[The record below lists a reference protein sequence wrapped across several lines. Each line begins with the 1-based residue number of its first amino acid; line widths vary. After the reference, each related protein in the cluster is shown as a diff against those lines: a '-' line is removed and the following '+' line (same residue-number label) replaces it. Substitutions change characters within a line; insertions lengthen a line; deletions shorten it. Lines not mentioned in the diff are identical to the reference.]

1 MFKAQQWLAALVGL
15 LCLSGGA
22 AAAVSVK
29 SCTFPVPGPGPW
41 LGGDGST
48 LQITEDTP
56 PGTVLARRGIQVIGS
71 YKADTGY
78 PDDQVQI
85 IGHWTGG
92 GGGALDQY
100 GTMPTNIT
108 GIGLRWS
115 YESISGETETLPS
128 SVKAVVL
135 AKKAAEHTGQSR
147 WDSLY
152 LNMYQELIV
161 TGPSP
166 GGQVTGLP
174 GASTQFRLQA
184 VNTRVSDLCN
194 VSADFSS
201 LQTGLNPPPIRNVC
215 QLQTKSV
222 LVDMGQYN
230 IDDFPVLNG
239 AATRPGQDFVL
250 QLSKCA
256 AEAKPKIQF
265 TDASK
270 RDNNSALL
278 SISPE
283 AEGGAAAAQGLALR
297 LSRVGGD
304 NGVITFGPEGG
315 AGTPHFE
322 LGSPQS
328 GMVEMKLHADYIR
341 TGTIRPGPANG
352 KAEFL
357 ISYP

>member
-1 MFKAQQWLAALVGL
+1 M
-15 LCLSGGA
+15 
-22 AAAVSVK
+22 
-29 SCTFPVPGPGPW
+29 
-41 LGGDGST
+41 
-48 LQITEDTP
+48 
-56 PGTVLARRGIQVIGS
+56 IGS

-92 GGGALDQY
+92 GGGALNQY

-278 SISPE
+278 SISPRPK
-283 AEGGAAAAQGLALR
+283 AARRRPGPGAAAEPGGRRQWRDRFWPRGRRRHSALR
-297 LSRVGGD
+297 AGQPAKRHGG
-304 NGVITFGPEGG
+304 NE
-315 AGTPHFE
+315 AACR
-322 LGSPQS
+322 
-328 GMVEMKLHADYIR
+328 LHSYR
-341 TGTIRPGPANG
+341 HHPPGPANG

>member
-1 MFKAQQWLAALVGL
+1 MFKALQWLVALIGL

-29 SCTFPVPGPGPW
+29 SCRFPVPEPGPW
-41 LGGDGST
+41 IGGDGNS
-48 LQITEDTP
+48 LQISEDTS
-56 PGTVLARRGIQVIGS
+56 PGTVLSKRGVQVIGS
-71 YKADTGY
+71 YKANTGY

-100 GTMPTNIT
+100 GTMPTNIA

-115 YESISGETETLPS
+115 YESSSGDKTLPFS
-128 SVKAVVL
+128 LKAEVL
-135 AKKAAEHTGQSR
+135 AMKPAENTGQSR
-147 WDSLY
+147 EDSLV

-166 GGQVTGLP
+166 GGQVTSLP
-174 GASTQFRLQA
+174 GASTQFYLQA
-184 VNTRVSDLCN
+184 VNTKVSTLCN
-194 VSADFSS
+194 ELADFST

-222 LVDMGQYN
+222 VVDMGQYN
-230 IDDFPVLNG
+230 IGDFPVLNG
-239 AATRPGQDFVL
+239 AATKPGQDFTL

-278 SISPE
+278 SISSD

-315 AGTPHFE
+315 VGTPHFE

-341 TGTIRPGPANG
+341 TGTIHPGPANG